1 MPIATALNP
10 APTQLGRLTD
20 AFDLFSNA
28 TQKLEQAYGDLHT
41 RFIRV
46 DDELAKTNAEL
57 NRKVSELDSLTTYLN
72 NVISSMRS
80 GLVAVDLAGR
90 VVAINAAAEHILRVK
105 SRDAVGRDCDEIL
118 AGSTQRS
125 PLRRC
130 LQDGSVEVRER
141 EIEDADGD
149 AHIVESSVSPIL
161 DSRGNIRGAVEIFQ
175 DMTEVKRLRER
186 LHRMDKLAAMGE
198 MAATIAHEI
207 RNPLNGIEGF
217 ASLLERDLEPDD
229 ERRKFAGYIVDG
241 VRALNKTVTEMLTY
255 TRPQKLSIRDVCI
268 NDVVSSAVLFAEQ
281 DLQQRQVTNLVV
293 HTERDRENT
302 VVQADPDQLR
312 QALLNIILNA
322 TQVMSDGGEIRVFVR
337 AGVRGHA
344 GPDVVEIGI
353 ADNGPGMDD
362 DVKSKIFNPFFTA
375 RSGGTGL
382 GLAIVHKIV
391 DLHSG
396 DIAVDTQLGR
406 GTTFVIGLPITQG
419 VPASAN

>member
-1 MPIATALNP
+1 MSIAATLNP
-10 APTQLGRLTD
+10 APTQLGRLAE

-28 TQKLEQAYGDLHT
+28 TQKLEQAYSELHT
-41 RFIRV
+41 RFVRV
-46 DDELAKTNAEL
+46 DDELAKTNAAL

-80 GLVAVDLAGR
+80 GLVAVDLRGR
-90 VVAINAAAEHILRVK
+90 IVAINAAAEHILRVK
-105 SRDAVGRDCDEIL
+105 SGDVVGRDCDEIL
-118 AGSTQRS
+118 VGSAELS
-125 PLRRC
+125 PLQRC
-130 LQDGSVEVRER
+130 LRDGSVEVRER
-141 EIEDADGD
+141 EIEDGAGNT
-149 AHIVESSVSPIL
+149 HIVESSVSPIL

-217 ASLLERDLEPDD
+217 ASLLERDLESGD
-229 ERRKFAGYIVDG
+229 ERRKFASFIVDG

-255 TRPQKLSIRDVCI
+255 TRPQKLSIRSVCM

-281 DLQQRQVTNLVV
+281 DLQQRGDSDIQID
-293 HTERDRENT
+293 TELASGNT

-322 TQVMSDGGEIRVFVR
+322 TQVVGDGGQIRVLVR
-337 AGVRGHA
+337 AR
-344 GPDVVEIGI
+344 PDAMEIAV

-375 RSGGTGL
+375 RQDGTGL
-382 GLAIVHKIV
+382 GLAIVHKIA
-391 DLHSG
+391 DLHGG
-396 DIAVDTQLGR
+396 DIAVETAPGQ
-406 GTTFVIGLPITQG
+406 GTTFTLRLPTTPR
-419 VPASAN
+419 VPTPVN